1 VDEDRNTSLL
11 MWKTL
16 RDSINEIQK
25 IPCSGLGKCGDIQCY
40 EAKDFHQKRS
50 FNPKDKNT
58 IIKIKGN
65 GPGSLTANRNE
76 SKNDTNPAGST

>member
-1 VDEDRNTSLL
+1 VDDDRNTSLL

-16 RDSINEIQK
+16 RNSINEIQK
-25 IPCSGLGKCGDIQCY
+25 IPSKNI
-40 EAKDFHQKRS
+40 

-58 IIKIKGN
+58 IIKIKGS

-76 SKNDTNPAGST
+76 SKNGTNPAGST

>member
-16 RDSINEIQK
+16 RNPINEIQK
-25 IPCSGLGKCGDIQCY
+25 IPCSGLGKCGDIQCN
-40 EAKDFHQKRS
+40 EAKDFLQKRS

-58 IIKIKGN
+58 IIKIKDN
-65 GPGSLTANRNE
+65 GPGSLTAN
-76 SKNDTNPAGST
+76 

>member
-1 VDEDRNTSLL
+1 VDDDRNTSLL

-16 RDSINEIQK
+16 RNSINEIQK
-25 IPCSGLGKCGDIQCY
+25 IPPKKI
-40 EAKDFHQKRS
+40 

-58 IIKIKGN
+58 IIKIKGS

-76 SKNDTNPAGST
+76 NKNDTNPAGST

>member
-1 VDEDRNTSLL
+1 VKCNV
-11 MWKTL
+11 MNQKT
-16 RDSINEIQK
+16 
-25 IPCSGLGKCGDIQCY
+25 
-40 EAKDFHQKRS
+40 S

-58 IIKIKGN
+58 IIKIKGS

>member
-1 VDEDRNTSLL
+1 MSLHKCIIL
-11 MWKTL
+11 
-16 RDSINEIQK
+16 
-25 IPCSGLGKCGDIQCY
+25 PCSGLGKCGDIQCY

-58 IIKIKGN
+58 IIKIKGS

-76 SKNDTNPAGST
+76 SKNDTNLAGSTEANN